1 MLLARSSLELL
12 HTCLVHIPGGE
23 CLIAWS
29 NVYLVQI
36 VNRAAR
42 QRLCEPWRLFRGVA
56 SSQETKQENP
66 REGDCLATP
75 PDWPAPDYLQ
85 AVVRAQHQAASHP
98 LSAPLA
104 RLAVHRA
111 WAGSLIDP
119 LCGQAST
126 SVSAQLTG
134 CKPVASLAPVGS
146 RSHGSIFCKRFWSN
160 QASPRTGS
168 V

>member
-1 MLLARSSLELL
+1 M
-12 HTCLVHIPGGE
+12 
-23 CLIAWS
+23 
-29 NVYLVQI
+29 YLVQI
-36 VNRAAR
+36 VNRAGR

-104 RLAVHRA
+104 RLAVHLA

-119 LCGQAST
+119 LCGQDST
-126 SVSAQLTG
+126 SISAQLTG

-146 RSHGSIFCKRFWSN
+146 SARMDRFFVRDFGAIRPAREPDLSDWSARPCVLRSSSST
-160 QASPRTGS
+160 A
-168 V
+168 